1 MRRKKMKEKL
11 WRRKKKKKKKSLRIE
26 RGLRE
31 APGNSWEAAGL
42 GKSARQA

>member
-1 MRRKKMKEKL
+1 MKEKSL
-11 WRRKKKKKKKSLRIE
+11 RRKKKKSLRIE